1 MKEQAEAEKKLQRI
15 RAGIE
20 PDDVPLAEESTI
32 TTTPDGTRIITI
44 NSRNYSMNEPMN
56 TMIVLDITNGPIE
69 IQTAN
74 EGEQTD

>member
-56 TMIVLDITNGPIE
+56 TMIVLDISGEP
-69 IQTAN
+69 IQTAS
-74 EGEQTD
+74 ETEQAD